1 MVYIGCLII
10 VEFIYLF
17 IILGV
22 GEIVN
27 ITFLFLWILY
37 LLGEINE
44 MLGGDKCG
52 GENKV
57 G

>member
-10 VEFIYLF
+10 VEFIYSF